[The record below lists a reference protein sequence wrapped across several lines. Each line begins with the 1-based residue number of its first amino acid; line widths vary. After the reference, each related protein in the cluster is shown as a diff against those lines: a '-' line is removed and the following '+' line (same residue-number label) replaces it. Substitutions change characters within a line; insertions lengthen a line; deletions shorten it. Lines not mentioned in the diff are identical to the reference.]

1 MKTYFKR
8 IVLLW
13 VFLSTGT
20 LQAQE
25 WMKSLEIA
33 KKLALTQDKL
43 LFVMWEDAIQYQLPA
58 VLSNDQG
65 EVYYVK
71 DLLLSETANEMIW
84 EYFVP
89 VLINES
95 AFNDMYESIKEDR
108 SYGYLQLFRD
118 DGIKIMDVNGNILNT
133 AFINYNYFDFTK
145 FIEKYALNTAYL
157 KQEYRNYKEQKDFY
171 TIFYL
176 ANKYV
181 EFAVYNSSSI
191 RPELIE
197 LSNIY
202 FDELDAFLDS
212 YEANDK
218 DDLLTR
224 VKLAKI
230 QQNLVLKNPVKVLRQ
245 LNRIDREEL
254 SEVNKE
260 YLSFLYFTAYKL
272 DGDIE
277 NMKKWESQV
286 SSLNLKKADTVF
298 RNLLD

>member
-1 MKTYFKR
+1 
-8 IVLLW
+8 
-13 VFLSTGT
+13 
-20 LQAQE
+20 
-25 WMKSLEIA
+25 MKSLEIA

-43 LFVMWEDAIQYQLPA
+43 LFVMWEDAIQYELPA
-58 VLSNDQG
+58 VLSNEKG

-71 DLLLSETANEMIW
+71 DLLLSDTVNEMIW

-95 AFNDMYESIKEDR
+95 AFNDLYESIKDER

-145 FIEKYALNTAYL
+145 FVEKYALNTSYL
-157 KQEYRNYKEQKDFY
+157 QQEYRNYKEQKDFY
-171 TIFYL
+171 SIFFL

-202 FDELDAFLDS
+202 FDELDAFL
-212 YEANDK
+212 EAYNGADREE
-218 DDLLTR
+218 LIRR

-230 QQNLVLKNPVKVLRQ
+230 NQNIVLKNPVKVLRQ
-245 LNRIDREEL
+245 LGRIDKEEL
-254 SEVNKE
+254 SETNKA
-260 YLSFLYFTAYKL
+260 YLSYLYYIAYKI

-277 NMKKWESQV
+277 NMNKWESQV
-286 SSLNLKKADTVF
+286 SALNLKKADMVF